1 MKYIYLLLFMSLFSF
16 GNVYADTMGD
26 FCSNENLIPFIN
38 IFSIAVNLI
47 KIGVPIILIILGMI
61 DMVKAVTSQKE
72 DKIKAGQKN
81 LLSRCLNGAI
91 VFFVVAIVQLLM
103 NIIVKA
109 TGENNIMNCVCKF
122 IGGCTETKT
131 VIDGNLE
138 HTES

>member
-26 FCSNENLIPFIN
+26 FCGNENLIPFIN

-61 DMVKAVTSQKE
+61 DMVKAVASQKE

-103 NIIVKA
+103 NIIVKV

-122 IGGCTETKT
+122 IGGCTETNT

-138 HTES
+138 HKKF

>member
-26 FCSNENLIPFIN
+26 FCGNENLIPFIN

-72 DKIKAGQKN
+72 DKIKEGQKN

-103 NIIVKA
+103 NIIVKV

-122 IGGCTETKT
+122 IGGCTDNNNVINNGREDTKK
-131 VIDGNLE
+131 
-138 HTES
+138 

>member
-26 FCSNENLIPFIN
+26 LCGNENWIPCIN

-103 NIIVKA
+103 SIIVKA

-122 IGGCTETKT
+122 IGGCTDNNN
-131 VIDGNLE
+131 VINNGWEDAKK
-138 HTES
+138 

>member
-16 GNVYADTMGD
+16 GNVYADTIGD

-38 IFSIAVNLI
+38 IFSTVINLI
-47 KIGVPIILIILGMI
+47 KIGVPIILVILGMI

-103 NIIVKA
+103 NIIVKV

-122 IGGCTETKT
+122 IGGCTETNT